1 MEQLLEKLFESVPKV
16 RLLRLF
22 LQNPHDRFTLDQIVN
37 RTQVQPGRAKA
48 ELNKLFNLRVI
59 LKRLASP
66 KDEEEDDR
74 STKNK
79 KKVASY
85 YLNEAL
91 SIKNELHELFIRA
104 STSSHRRLLSQIK
117 SLGKVKL
124 AVVAGVFLNTERSRT
139 DLLIVGDDIPKRKIE
154 RFLALVESD
163 MGKTISYTI
172 MDTDEYKYRRT
183 MFDRFLRDILEYPH
197 EKLINRFG

>member
-22 LQNPHDRFTLDQIVN
+22 LQNPQDRFTVEQIVN
-37 RTQVQPGRAKA
+37 RTQVQPGRTRT
-48 ELNKLFNLRVI
+48 ELNKLVNLRVVI
-59 LKRLASP
+59 KRLVSL
-66 KDEEEDDR
+66 KDVEEGAR
-74 STKNK
+74 PVKNK
-79 KKVASY
+79 KKVPSY
-85 YLNEAL
+85 GLNEAL
-91 SIKNELHELFIRA
+91 AIKDELHDLFIRA
-104 STSSHRRLLSQIK
+104 STSSHKRLLSQIK

-163 MGKTISYTI
+163 MGKTISYTM

-197 EKLINRFG
+197 EKLINKLS